1 MRIVYLAA
9 GAANMYCGSCLHDN
23 TLAVALRQRG
33 ADVLLVP
40 TYTPIRTDEESV
52 SESRVFYGGINVYLQ
67 QKSALFRHT
76 PWFVD
81 RLLDS
86 PALIKW
92 LSSRASTTKPQELG
106 DLTVSMLRGE
116 EGRQRKE
123 LSKLIDWLR
132 RDIRP
137 DIVHLSNSM
146 LVGMARELRSQLG
159 VPVVCGLS
167 GEDIFLEQLVEPHYS
182 EARQVLRER
191 VNDATAFVSLNQY
204 FADFM
209 IEYADIP
216 RERIHVIPHG
226 LKLDGHGTRAA
237 RHDRPERTIGYLAR
251 ICPEK
256 GLHLLVDAVQRLAQ
270 DPTLPPWRLR
280 VAGYLGEGDR
290 PYLAAIEARLAEQGL
305 ADRFEY
311 VGEVDRAGK
320 IGFLQSLDMMSVP
333 TVYRESKGLSILEA
347 LANAVPVVLPAHGT
361 FPEIV
366 ADTKGGLLH
375 DPLDPGSL
383 AEKLAI
389 YLRNPETA
397 TRDGLAGKAAV
408 GARYHADVM
417 AQRTLEL
424 YHTICGRS
432 PGSTPMKSPARQET
446 EATR

>member
-40 TYTPIRTDEESV
+40 TYTPIRTDEENV

-86 PALIKW
+86 PALITW
-92 LSSRASTTKPQELG
+92 LSSRASTTKPRQLG

-116 EGRQRKE
+116 QGRQSKE
-123 LSKLIDWLR
+123 LAKLVDWLR
-132 RDIRP
+132 REVRP
-137 DIVHLSNSM
+137 DVIHLSNSM
-146 LVGMARELRSQLG
+146 LMGMARELHSQLDASI
-159 VPVVCGLS
+159 VCSLS
-167 GEDIFLEQLVEPHYS
+167 GEDIFLEQLVEPYYS
-182 EARQVLRER
+182 QARQVLRER
-191 VNDATAFVSLNQY
+191 VADATAFVSLNHY

-209 IEYADIP
+209 ADYADIP

-226 LKLDGHGTRAA
+226 LNLAGHGTRPAA
-237 RHDRPERTIGYLAR
+237 RDTRELVIGYLAR

-256 GLHLLVDAVQRLAQ
+256 GLHLLVEAFHRLSQDAS
-270 DPTLPPWRLR
+270 LPPIRLR
-280 VAGYLGEGDR
+280 AAGYLGEGDR
-290 PYLAAIEARLAEQGL
+290 PYLEAIQGRLAEQGL

-311 VGEVDRAGK
+311 VGEIDRAGK
-320 IGFLQSLDMMSVP
+320 IAFLQSLDMMSVP

-361 FPEIV
+361 FPELV
-366 ADTKGGLLH
+366 ADTQGGLLH
-375 DPLDPGSL
+375 EPLDPGSL

-389 YLRNPETA
+389 YLRDPATA
-397 TRDGLAGKAAV
+397 TRDGLTGQAAIRQ
-408 GARYHADVM
+408 RYTADVM
-417 AQRTLEL
+417 AERTLEL
-424 YHTICGRS
+424 YRAVCNGAA
-432 PGSTPMKSPARQET
+432 KSPRDATQT